1 VPELVERLSAL
12 TPVGRWSLE
21 LIFVGP
27 PGLRKKLDDGSILEL
42 VSRARGTDGVAVHP
56 ADAPR
61 AARLLA

>member
-1 VPELVERLSAL
+1 
-12 TPVGRWSLE
+12 
-21 LIFVGP
+21 
-27 PGLRKKLDDGSILEL
+27 